1 MLGTP
6 KRSALEALA
15 FSASDEE
22 DKEKLLELASA
33 EGNDLYA
40 SYCKKE
46 GRSFVDLL
54 DDFKSLQPP
63 LEHLVEI
70 IPRLAPR
77 EYSISSSPSY
87 HGRKVVHLTV
97 ALVKYLTPWKRIK
110 RELLLKRGSYL
121 RSKR

>member
-15 FSASDEE
+15 FSATDED
-22 DKEKLLELASA
+22 DKEKLLELSSP

-46 GRSFVDLL
+46 GRTFVDLL
-54 DDFKSLQPP
+54 EDFHSLRPP

-77 EYSISSSPSY
+77 EYSISSSPSH
-87 HGRKVVHLTV
+87 HGKTVVHLTV
-97 ALVKYLTPWKRIK
+97 ALVQYLTPWKRMK
-110 RELLLKRGSYL
+110 
-121 RSKR
+121 SKSSVKVLYIL